1 MKHQRGMTFIGWVV
15 VLALVISD
23 VLIGVKVVPAYIE
36 YFSVKKVLATLAN
49 EPGFGT
55 MSAKEIMD
63 SFERRAAID
72 YINAVDSKDL
82 EINKVDGEN
91 VVSVE
96 YSQKIHLVSNI
107 SIVLD
112 FSASTSGK
120 KPAKPVE

>member
-15 VLALVISD
+15 VLALVISY

-36 YFSVKKVLATLAN
+36 FFSVKKVLATMAK

-72 YINAVDSKDL
+72 YISSVNSKDL
-82 EINKVDGEN
+82 EITKVDGEN

-96 YSQKIHLVSNI
+96 YSQKIPLVANI
-107 SIVLD
+107 SILLD
-112 FSASTSGK
+112 FSASTAG
-120 KPAKPVE
+120 AKPTKIVE